1 MIWTNLLY
9 GWLVMTNLVT
19 TGQVWYA
26 SPSAHGDLRAVD
38 EIEILLGSAERCIA
52 TETNATGYQAT
63 PLTYVES
70 IRGTNGMITVTNA
83 LTWQLAGKTMLT
95 SNDASFKLAIPYY
108 VQTNTVTNYTTN
120 MLMHTFT
127 GMVDSLGIGFSNWPY
142 QVEYTNYED
151 RYKVLNFMEWTKR
164 EAVSTNMDWWYGT
177 AQYETTNTTLNP
189 STWTEVYNAAAA
201 NYSLRTNEVDIME
214 QDCTKKWWLETKN
227 VGSNVYQTNLLV
239 TTVSNYIAVV
249 TNIYFCTTITEYTN
263 EAYRVTG
270 GDDVYPDVRGDYLP
284 VDDYYYYADVGAYL
298 GGGLLQGPIGA
309 WTNTTTNLVG
319 VYYPADIN
327 AAGIVT
333 STLYYFTNS
342 LDVACG
348 SYTQATDKW
357 YRGDWILWEESS
369 EFWVCSTSLNYTANN
384 FVFYMFGSAPTS
396 SVSPSQWTFLY
407 LDGANY
413 KGRDGEA
420 ESYFTYT
427 YSNSVIDPSG
437 TFTPNGD
444 FESKP
449 AWINGAWSVVYSN
462 GWYYITTSTNELSP
476 AWKRETESAGAHS
489 PGLTYSIIVGTNI
502 AGTATAVYR
511 YLYEPVYQTNIIYEC
526 SLRKVSADYYAYT
539 GTDVAHA
546 VQGFYVWP
554 SVLTLLGSDSNVFSA
569 HGLAITNDV
578 WNEVYDGV
586 GGFTNATENTQNFGG
601 SLAATPPEEGPNPTE
616 SIPSVTSGF
625 ILNVAPR
632 FIFDWNFLYGTNRYW

>member
-1 MIWTNLLY
+1 MKVDYEAHPDYVITDDGGTPVASLYDYTTAAEWTN
-9 GWLVMTNLVT
+9 
-19 TGQVWYA
+19 
-26 SPSAHGDLRAVD
+26 
-38 EIEILLGSAERCIA
+38 
-52 TETNATGYQAT
+52 
-63 PLTYVES
+63 ES
-70 IRGTNGMITVTNA
+70 SGMA
-83 LTWQLAGKTMLT
+83 
-95 SNDASFKLAIPYY
+95 
-108 VQTNTVTNYTTN
+108 
-120 MLMHTFT
+120 
-127 GMVDSLGIGFSNWPY
+127 
-142 QVEYTNYED
+142 
-151 RYKVLNFMEWTKR
+151 
-164 EAVSTNMDWWYGT
+164 
-177 AQYETTNTTLNP
+177 
-189 STWTEVYNAAAA
+189 
-201 NYSLRTNEVDIME
+201 
-214 QDCTKKWWLETKN
+214 
-227 VGSNVYQTNLLV
+227 
-239 TTVSNYIAVV
+239 
-249 TNIYFCTTITEYTN
+249 
-263 EAYRVTG
+263 
-270 GDDVYPDVRGDYLP
+270 
-284 VDDYYYYADVGAYL
+284 
-298 GGGLLQGPIGA
+298 
-309 WTNTTTNLVG
+309 G
-319 VYYPADIN
+319 VYYPVSGSGSAGIATVSVYAVTNIFPKAATGVYTNDGAGSWFYNGAWQILEGWDNLDTANPQRVIMHLSGANPTGVWYAYDGFFYETLITN
-327 AAGIVT
+327 AAT
-333 STLYYFTNS
+333 SRWDYVYTNNP
-342 LDVACG
+342 V
-348 SYTQATDKW
+348 
-357 YRGDWILWEESS
+357 
-369 EFWVCSTSLNYTANN
+369 
-384 FVFYMFGSAPTS
+384 
-396 SVSPSQWTFLY
+396 
-407 LDGANY
+407 
-413 KGRDGEA
+413 
-420 ESYFTYT
+420 
-427 YSNSVIDPSG
+427 DPSG